1 MPRIAAVQSE
11 CVLIYGLLTPYVILS
26 LEYEVVCLT
35 INSKNT
41 AKVVRNCLIKLYRRT
56 TRGSCFL
63 RKNNVVFK
71 EIVFRGDIIFRY
83 LFVVVQIHML
93 TSVAV
98 TAGYLFVVRTVA
110 VCPILWFSVKCTTL
124 PPKLSTLNFSPKTSQ
139 IQKKDVWKIKKVFS
153 RFCRHTVT
161 SPECQSVTCDR
172 SISFLSHSCHA
183 FIYLVTAM

>member
-11 CVLIYGLLTPYVILS
+11 CILIYGLLTPYVILS

-41 AKVVRNCLIKLYRRT
+41 AQVVRNCLIKLYRKT

-63 RKNNVVFK
+63 RNNNVVFK

-98 TAGYLFVVRTVA
+98 VNAGYLFVVRTVA
-110 VCPILWFSVKCTTL
+110 VCPILGVSVKCTTL
-124 PPKLSTLNFSPKTSQ
+124 PPKLSTLNFSPKTSK
-139 IQKKDVWKIKKVFS
+139 IQKKDVWKIKKFFRDFAVTPSHRLSVS
-153 RFCRHTVT
+153 RLRVTGAFLFCHTPVT
-161 SPECQSVTCDR
+161 HT
-172 SISFLSHSCHA
+172 FTL
-183 FIYLVTAM
+183 

>member
-11 CVLIYGLLTPYVILS
+11 CILIYGLLTPYVILC

-63 RKNNVVFK
+63 RNNNVVFK

-83 LFVVVQIHML
+83 LFVV
-93 TSVAV
+93 
-98 TAGYLFVVRTVA
+98 RTVA
-110 VCPILWFSVKCTTL
+110 VCPILGFSVKCTTL
-124 PPKLSTLNFSPKTSQ
+124 PTKLSTLNFSP
-139 IQKKDVWKIKKVFS
+139 
-153 RFCRHTVT
+153 
-161 SPECQSVTCDR
+161 
-172 SISFLSHSCHA
+172 
-183 FIYLVTAM
+183 

>member
-63 RKNNVVFK
+63 RNNNVVFK

-83 LFVVVQIHML
+83 LFVV
-93 TSVAV
+93 
-98 TAGYLFVVRTVA
+98 RTVA
-110 VCPILWFSVKCTTL
+110 VCPILGFSVKCTTL
-124 PPKLSTLNFSPKTSQ
+124 PPKLSTLNFSPKTSK
-139 IQKKDVWKIKKVFS
+139 IQKKTYGK
-153 RFCRHTVT
+153 
-161 SPECQSVTCDR
+161 
-172 SISFLSHSCHA
+172 
-183 FIYLVTAM
+183 